1 MRNLMTHDL
10 AFLIL
15 FVCLRGR
22 LGFFFPGNCF
32 CFGFGFSFLNAKLRI
47 KIMEESLATLWP
59 QNELEICQATVRNS
73 WVCFQKREWA

>member
-22 LGFFFPGNCF
+22 LGFFSQETAFV
-32 CFGFGFSFLNAKLRI
+32 
-47 KIMEESLATLWP
+47 LALA
-59 QNELEICQATVRNS
+59 LV
-73 WVCFQKREWA
+73 F